1 MSREKKVAPM
11 KLAVGSIRRRGV
23 HGYFAYRCQVNGRR
37 TEISLQTRD
46 YHEALKKVAELVPI
60 AQARTAEVIAAHVN
74 EARGFAKQATD
85 LALTDAWSKYEQ
97 HPDRAMPHTVS
108 EQLAYRSSFQEFVD
122 FVTRSAT
129 KEERQKRIPHTT
141 ISLVKEIT
149 PTVAAEYAAYLRHQ
163 PLAVDTHNRKL
174 KRIRKVFSVLREYH
188 GGENPFYAKS
198 LFRSE
203 REEQDTIVRRQAFT
217 KDEEQRLLEELR
229 SPKHKLMNKEEIR
242 IVYIIGMYTGQRLKD
257 CVLLQWQNIDLPHRR
272 IYVKQFKTGK
282 EVSIPMA
289 PQLYDALTD
298 ALQWK
303 CNQYVC
309 PKTAARYNKTNA
321 DGKNVGNNL
330 VDIDVLRVIRWIG
343 LDPSVS
349 VPGRKKKMT
358 IYGFHSLR
366 HSFSSFCAEAGVP
379 KAVLLSI
386 LGTES
391 EIADKYYTH
400 VGNEAQEKAIAA
412 ISGTIFES
420 LDKTKIQQVL
430 DFIGQKPQPLSG
442 DLLQIREILLGA
454 GLEICSPDA

>member
-11 KLAVGSIRRRGV
+11 KLAAGPIRRRGS
-23 HGYFAYRCQVNGRR
+23 HGCFAYRCQVNGRR

-108 EQLAYRSSFQEFVD
+108 EQLAYRSSFLEFVD

-129 KEERQKRIPHTT
+129 KEERQKRISHTT

-149 PTVAAEYAAYLRHQ
+149 PTVAAEYAAYLRRQ
-163 PLAVDTHNRKL
+163 PLGVDTHNRKL
-174 KRIRKVFSVLREYH
+174 KRIRKVISVLKEYH

-217 KDEEQRLLEELR
+217 KEEEQRLLEELR
-229 SPKHKLMNKEEIR
+229 SPKRKLMNKEEVR
-242 IVYIIGMYTGQRLKD
+242 IVYTIGMYTGQRLKD

-272 IYVKQFKTGK
+272 IHVKQFKTGK

-289 PQLYDALTD
+289 PQLYDALME
-298 ALQWK
+298 AQNWR

-330 VDIDVLRVIRWIG
+330 VDIDVIRVIRWIG
-343 LDPSVS
+343 LEPSVA

-358 IYGFHSLR
+358 VYGFHSLR
-366 HSFSSFCAEAGVP
+366 HSFASFCAEAGVP

-412 ISGTIFES
+412 ITGTEIVNSAENRIR
-420 LDKTKIQQVL
+420 KAL
-430 DFIGQKPQPLSG
+430 DFIAKIPFPLRD
-442 DLLQIREILLGA
+442 DLIQLREILIGA
-454 GLEICSPDA
+454 